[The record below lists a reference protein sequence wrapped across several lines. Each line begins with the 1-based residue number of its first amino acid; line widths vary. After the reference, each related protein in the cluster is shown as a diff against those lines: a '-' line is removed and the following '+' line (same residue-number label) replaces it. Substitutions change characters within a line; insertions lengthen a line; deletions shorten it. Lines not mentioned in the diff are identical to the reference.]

1 MSSWNT
7 ASDDESVTV
16 PVPIT
21 GKIQNYSA
29 DALHVTVRG
38 RTGTAVDLV
47 QLPSGAQTARFR
59 LAVTQRGRDEAGIW
73 HDLETTWYTVKAW
86 NQLADNCARSI
97 FKGHPV
103 IVSGRLKVNQWEN
116 SETGARGTELVIV
129 ASSIGHDLTHGLTR
143 YFRLRD
149 DEPEELNSRSKEDGR
164 EPGERTQV
172 PADAVSPP
180 AAQVQS
186 NGDVSALGPSG
197 SESSSASTEP
207 PF

>member
-1 MSSWNT
+1 MSSWET
-7 ASDDESVTV
+7 STSDEQSVTV

-21 GKIQNYSA
+21 GKIRAYSS
-29 DALHVTVRG
+29 DALHVTMRG
-38 RTGTAVDLV
+38 RSGTSVDFA
-47 QLPSGAQTARFR
+47 QLPSGARTSRFR
-59 LAVTQRGRDEAGIW
+59 LAVTQRGKDEAGVW

-86 NQLADNCARSI
+86 NQLAENCARSV

-143 YFRLRD
+143 FFKLRDETPQAPAPGTQPSD
-149 DEPEELNSRSKEDGR
+149 DEPAAKTQSPSPTEPAATAVAVQPPTLASTGSEEL
-164 EPGERTQV
+164 
-172 PADAVSPP
+172 
-180 AAQVQS
+180 
-186 NGDVSALGPSG
+186 
-197 SESSSASTEP
+197 ASTQSKA